1 MPTIAKM
8 FEHEVLDDILKTIDP
23 LLSDSD
29 KFKQRAG
36 GVFCFHFFVPVP
48 YPASAEFL
56 AGLWRGT

>member
-1 MPTIAKM
+1 M

-36 GVFCFHFFVPVP
+36 GVFTLLLRSCFLTQPL
-48 YPASAEFL
+48 AAEFL
-56 AGLWRGT
+56 AGLWRGN